1 MALGEIVTYILTTIN
16 TDGEEIV
23 LSDIV
28 YDPKALTELESNH
41 KNETILRVIGEER
54 IPYMKW
60 NTDRYEWQFIN

>member
-1 MALGEIVTYILTTIN
+1 MGLGEIVTYMLVTVN
-16 TDGEEIV
+16 TDGEEVI

-28 YDPKALTELESNH
+28 YDPKELIALSGNH
-41 KNETILRVIGEER
+41 NNETILRVIGEER